1 MRTLFLSQ
9 GDFCATA
16 IDLLPHI
23 PRDERDGRL
32 HFGHDALGF
41 LHALQAALAEPFVL
55 GNRTH
60 LLNVRLDI
68 SGNELTVSTD
78 PALEIDKM
86 VVVADATD
94 ALGDLLALLSEA
106 LMLTTGRF
114 ELLLG
119 LLKAHG
125 RCWRTARTALCWL

>member
-1 MRTLFLSQ
+1 
-9 GDFCATA
+9 
-16 IDLLPHI
+16 
-23 PRDERDGRL
+23 
-32 HFGHDALGF
+32 
-41 LHALQAALAEPFVL
+41 VL

-68 SGNELTVSTD
+68 SGNELAVSTY

-94 ALGDLLALLSEA
+94 ALGNLLALLSEA

-125 RCWRTARTALCWL
+125 RLWRAARTALFGLAARGLQRRLHLLKLLLSFGGRLVGSSFFDGHRR